1 MKKSKKA
8 IKGGLSTKHWI
19 GYMFGDFGGCMT
31 FALMA
36 SIFSMYCTN
45 VLGIN
50 ATVMGILTIIW
61 TIWDAVNDPMMG
73 ALMDKAFAKNQN
85 KRGKFRP
92 WLLRAT
98 PLLAVSAIAM
108 WTVPTFLD
116 GIPLLVSLFSFKIL
130 YEASYTMF
138 NIPMGS
144 LLSAMSTNDSER
156 ASLSS
161 ARGVGS
167 MFGNMIP
174 GMIGPVIIGMFGD
187 TKSTGY
193 MITGVACAIVGF
205 VICLLHYAMTEERVI
220 VNEQT
225 KADEIKIA
233 DIFDVVKKNRA
244 FVALCIH
251 GICICTMQYLAEN
264 ISMYMYSAV
273 YNDVTYKTIAS
284 VLSMP
289 FMLGSMVA
297 VPFMCKKFGLEKI
310 IRYTLLAGGAICTVL
325 FVMHLFMEVDPLLHG
340 VILGIGSGLAMV
352 SIQMQ
357 WGLVGEAI
365 DYNEYITGKRTEGSI
380 YGTFNLSRRIG
391 QTVGLGFS
399 FFALDWIKYNP
410 KIAIQSASTIFGFK
424 ILCVLVPAL
433 FILGS
438 WAAFK
443 FIWNIT
449 PEIRANMAKM
459 KLAQKGDTTE
469 EVVEQATEEVVEEV
483 VEKTTEE
490 VVEELANEV
499 EVNE

>member
-1 MKKSKKA
+1 MAKA
-8 IKGGLSTKHWI
+8 PNNGLTKKHWF
-19 GYMFGDFGGCMT
+19 GYMFGDWGGCMT

-36 SIFSMYCTN
+36 SIFSIYCTD

-50 ATVMGILTIIW
+50 ATVMGVLTIIW
-61 TIWDAVNDPMMG
+61 TIWDAINDPMMG
-73 ALMDKAFAKNQN
+73 ALMDKAFAKRQQ
-85 KRGKFRP
+85 KSGKFRP

-108 WTVPTFLD
+108 WTVPTFLE
-116 GIPLLVSLFSFKIL
+116 GIPLLVALFSFKIL

-167 MFGNMIP
+167 MLGNALP
-174 GMIGPVIIGMFGD
+174 GFVGPTIIGLYGD
-187 TKSTGY
+187 KTSTGY
-193 MITGVACAIVGF
+193 MITGTVCAVVGF
-205 VICLLHYAMTEERVI
+205 VLCLLHYALTEERVV
-220 VNEQT
+220 VNEKT
-225 KADEIKIA
+225 NADEIKIS
-233 DIFDVVKKNRA
+233 DVFEVVKKNRA

-273 YNDVTYKTIAS
+273 YHDVTYKTLAQA
-284 VLSMP
+284 LSAP
-289 FMLGSMVA
+289 FMIGSMVF
-297 VPFMCKKFGLEKI
+297 VPFMCKKLGLEKL
-310 IRYTLLAGGAICTVL
+310 IRYSLLIGGAICVAL
-325 FVMHLFMEVDPLLHG
+325 FALHMFIAVPPLVHG
-340 VILGIGSGLAMV
+340 VILGVGTGFAMV

-365 DYNEYITGKRTEGSI
+365 DYNDYLTGKRTEGSI

-391 QTVGLGFS
+391 QTIGLGFS
-399 FFALDWIKYNP
+399 FFALDWIGYNP
-410 KIAIQSASTIFGFK
+410 KLELQSTGTIFGFK
-424 ILCVLVPAL
+424 ILCVLIPAL

-443 FIWNIT
+443 FVWNIT
-449 PEIRANMAKM
+449 PEIRTAMAARKAS
-459 KLAQKGDTTE
+459 KSNPSE
-469 EVVEQATEEVVEEV
+469 E
-483 VEKTTEE
+483 
-490 VVEELANEV
+490 N
-499 EVNE
+499 